1 MLFLYVIY
9 HGGRSLTYNVI
20 GIIVAVAVNMALSLM
35 PAKLAKDKGCSFLA
49 YWFLGIFLTFITCYM
64 VVESLEDK
72 RAPLANWKP
81 ANGHSKPVR
90 PGNKDIPGLALTGI
104 FLLGA
109 IILCMTDSRFFTAEN
124 LRNVIDVQFGFYAA
138 AALAVALTMKAGG
151 PDISFVPLS
160 VLAGYI
166 AASGDP
172 FWGVVSALGI
182 CVLIGIVN
190 GLIVTLT
197 NMPAVI
203 ATLITG
209 ALALLYS
216 RLGFGTALKI
226 TGGAYVSNA
235 YLLPVIAA
243 AVCAALVF
251 STKLRLP
258 KDRHLSSGS
267 RSRKNKALWRKNIA
281 HIAAYAASAAIAAL
295 AGYFIAKRLGAARQD
310 SGQELYAV
318 VAIVFFA
325 VSSLRLRDSKWS
337 VFYALVPALGWT
349 LLGNAMNLLS
359 MSSYDQMLVRAIVII
374 MFSAVFFVSRVK
386 RRSAKKKDQES
397 VV

>member
-1 MLFLYVIY
+1 
-9 HGGRSLTYNVI
+9 LTYNVI
-20 GIIVAVAVNMALSLM
+20 GIIVAVAVNAALSLM
-35 PAKLAKDKGCSFLA
+35 PAKLAKDKGCSFFA

-72 RAPLANWKP
+72 RAPLGNWKP
-81 ANGHSKPVR
+81 ANGYSKPVH

-109 IILCMTDSRFFTAEN
+109 LILCMTDSRFFSAEN
-124 LRNVIDVQFGFYAA
+124 LRNVADVQFGFYAA

-151 PDISFVPLS
+151 PDISFVPIS

-172 FWGVVSALGI
+172 LWGLVSALGV

-209 ALALLYS
+209 ALALLSS
-216 RLGFGTALKI
+216 RLVFGTSLKM
-226 TGGAYVSNA
+226 TGGADVLNA

-251 STKLRLP
+251 FTKLRLP

-267 RSRKNKALWRKNIA
+267 GSRKNKALWRKNIA
-281 HIAAYAASAAIAAL
+281 HIAAFSASAAIAAL

-310 SGQELYAV
+310 SGQELCAV
-318 VAIVFFA
+318 VALVFFA
-325 VSSLRLRDSKWS
+325 VSSLRLKDSKWS
-337 VFYALVPALGWT
+337 VFYALVPVFGWT
-349 LLGNAMNLLS
+349 LLGNGMNLLN

-374 MFSAVFFVSRVK
+374 IFSAVFFVSRVK